1 MEAGG
6 CKILRP
12 AMKVLLVEPR
22 EASRDALRRVFAA
35 RDCSVRGFA
44 TLDEAEPGLAD
55 FAPDVVVAA
64 ADGVDGDALRFLRR
78 ARASDPHRSVFA
90 LVDASDL
97 ERGVAAVA
105 AGADDFLW
113 RPVSEARIAQLLSS
127 AKARRERED
136 RTETT
141 RLDLA
146 RAQLRDEL
154 PGRSPRWLGALAS
167 LERAAASGGSV
178 LMTGESGTEKDD
190 AALAVHRLSPR
201 GAGRFAYISEGESLD
216 LATRQ
221 TAAGTLY
228 LPNVEATSLGFQE
241 LVLAHLESGRPT
253 RFVIGIDED
262 PADALAAGRLLRGL
276 FEALSESVVHLPPLR
291 EREGDA
297 PIVAERLLEAM
308 EPGLA
313 FEVDA
318 LDVLRVHDWPGNVI
332 ELREVVRRA
341 ARLSER
347 TIGPVV
353 MRSVLARPLPRAKQ
367 RRRRAPVV
375 RIAVGDSLAD
385 VERRLIS
392 KTLEFAR
399 GNKKK
404 TAELLKLSLKTI
416 YNKIKEYGLEH

>member
-1 MEAGG
+1 
-6 CKILRP
+6 
-12 AMKVLLVEPR
+12 MKVLLVEPS
-22 EASRDALRRVFAA
+22 EPSRDALRRAFAGQ
-35 RDCSVRGFA
+35 DCAVRGFGSLA
-44 TLDEAEPGLAD
+44 EAELALGD

-64 ADGVDGDALRFLRR
+64 ADAVDGNPARFLRR
-78 ARASDPHRSVFA
+78 VRGSDPQRSVFA
-90 LVDASDL
+90 LVDAGDL
-97 ERGVAAVA
+97 DRGVALVA

-113 RPVSEARIAQLLSS
+113 RPISEARISQLLVA
-127 AKARRERED
+127 AKSRREREE
-136 RTETT
+136 RSETT
-141 RLDLA
+141 RLELA
-146 RAQLRDEL
+146 RAQLRGAL
-154 PGRSPRWLGALAS
+154 PGRSPRWLGALAA
-167 LERAAASGGSV
+167 LERAAASGSSV

-190 AALAVHRLSPR
+190 AALVLHRLSPR

-221 TAAGTLY
+221 TATGTLF
-228 LPNVEATSLGFQE
+228 LPNVEAASIGFQE
-241 LVLAHLESGRPT
+241 LLLAHLESTRPT
-253 RFVIGIDED
+253 RFVVGIDED
-262 PADALAAGRLLRGL
+262 PADALAAGRFLRGL
-276 FEALSESVVHLPPLR
+276 HVALSESVVHLPPLR
-291 EREGDA
+291 EREADA
-297 PIVAERLLEAM
+297 AILAESLLEAM

-313 FEVDA
+313 FEADA
-318 LDVLRVHDWPGNVI
+318 LDVLRAHDWPGNVI

-347 TIGPVV
+347 TIGPIV
-353 MRSVLARPLPRAKQ
+353 MRSVLARPLPRANQ
-367 RRRRAPVV
+367 RRRKAPVV